1 METTASVIENLF
13 EKGEAYGKTSLEL
26 AKLKSL
32 ETTTHVVTSLVSR
45 ISVILM
51 ISLFALV
58 LNIGIALMLGEFLG
72 KSYYGFFIVAAFYLV
87 AGLVLHFFLLKWIKK
102 PVSNLIIVQ
111 ALR

>member
-1 METTASVIENLF
+1 METTASVIETLF

-32 ETTTHVVTSLVSR
+32 ETTTHVVTSLISR
-45 ISVILM
+45 MSVILM
-51 ISLFALV
+51 LLLFGLV

-102 PVSNLIIVQ
+102 PVSELIIVQ
-111 ALR
+111 ALK